1 MKYTTEKKQTI
12 VLYILEK
19 IVAETQSLSKV
30 VAETFNISTNT
41 VHTYL
46 NELLESGII
55 PCGMPPQKL
64 RINIQDHPPIGNPAF
79 KFRPV
84 DTTTANQHHISRH
97 QAVAVALH
105 HVDTAA
111 GTQQK
116 KLAEF
121 VVMIFGL
128 GSLGVLQMK

>member
-46 NELLESGII
+46 NELLENELLKS
-55 PCGMPPQKL
+55 K
-64 RINIQDHPPIGNPAF
+64 RE
-79 KFRPV
+79 V
-84 DTTTANQHHISRH
+84 STA
-97 QAVAVALH
+97 
-105 HVDTAA
+105 
-111 GTQQK
+111 
-116 KLAEF
+116 
-121 VVMIFGL
+121 
-128 GSLGVLQMK
+128 